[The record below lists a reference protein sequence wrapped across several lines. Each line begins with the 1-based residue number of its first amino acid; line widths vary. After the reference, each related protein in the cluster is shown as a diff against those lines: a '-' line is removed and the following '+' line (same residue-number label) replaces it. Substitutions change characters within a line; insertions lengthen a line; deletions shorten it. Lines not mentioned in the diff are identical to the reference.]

1 MSAVLEAAPPT
12 QAQKRLTPVQYVDA
26 LPMEDQE
33 DILIHLLKLLRK
45 ENDGAAVIPVET
57 ADEKLGYFLTP
68 DGMQAYFDAYGPKL
82 SAEDRQ
88 ELRHRMANPGRWL
101 TTGQLLAE
109 LDAEE
114 RGRIQSDM
122 THLSGSVTTEEVTE
136 WLRQENAVPAATVV
150 ETSNC

>member
-82 SAEDRQ
+82 SEERWAVLEERVKHGRCLSAAEAR
-88 ELRHRMANPGRWL
+88 
-101 TTGQLLAE
+101 AE
-109 LDAEE
+109 LMAEAE
-114 RGRIQSDM
+114 RHQTREPA
-122 THLSGSVTTEEVTE
+122 LSGS
-136 WLRQENAVPAATVV
+136 
-150 ETSNC
+150 

>member
-1 MSAVLEAAPPT
+1 MSAVLESAPPT
-12 QAQKRLTPVQYVDA
+12 QAQKRPTPVQYVDA

-101 TTGQLLAE
+101 TAGQLLAE
-109 LDAEE
+109 LDAEDSE
-114 RGRIQSDM
+114 PG
-122 THLSGSVTTEEVTE
+122 T
-136 WLRQENAVPAATVV
+136 AP
-150 ETSNC
+150 

>member
-82 SAEDRQ
+82 TAEQDA
-88 ELRHRMANPGRWL
+88 ELQRRIENPDGSKWL
-101 TTGQLLAE
+101 TVEEMLAA
-109 LDAEE
+109 LDAEDQLPPPTP
-114 RGRIQSDM
+114 G
-122 THLSGSVTTEEVTE
+122 
-136 WLRQENAVPAATVV
+136 
-150 ETSNC
+150 

>member
-1 MSAVLEAAPPT
+1 MTASPTPVEAA
-12 QAQKRLTPVQYVDA
+12 LA
-26 LPMEDQE
+26 LSDEDKSRVFCA
-33 DILIHLLKLLRK
+33 LLKELIAL
-45 ENDGAAVIPVET
+45 NGGGQGPIPIDSPDGE
-57 ADEKLGYFLTP
+57 DLGYHVAP
-68 DGMQAYFDAYGPKL
+68 PAARAYFDAYGPKL

-109 LDAEE
+109 RDSEE

-122 THLSGSVTTEEVTE
+122 THLCGSVTTEELKE

>member
-82 SAEDRQ
+82 TAED
-88 ELRHRMANPGRWL
+88 
-101 TTGQLLAE
+101 
-109 LDAEE
+109 
-114 RGRIQSDM
+114 RGRIQTDM
-122 THLSGSVTTEEVTE
+122 THSTGSVTTEELMD